1 MSSPAEEYSS
11 TFRRVRSR
19 TRAERELPMLL
30 PRRDDH
36 AEISRAGACGS
47 GRDAMEEVGLR
58 ESARRWERAPASA
71 PDM

>member
-1 MSSPAEEYSS
+1 M
-11 TFRRVRSR
+11 RRLRRR

-36 AEISRAGACGS
+36 AERSWTGCCGS
-47 GRDAMEEVGLR
+47 GGDEMEEVGLGEWARSWDR
-58 ESARRWERAPASA
+58 EPAPA